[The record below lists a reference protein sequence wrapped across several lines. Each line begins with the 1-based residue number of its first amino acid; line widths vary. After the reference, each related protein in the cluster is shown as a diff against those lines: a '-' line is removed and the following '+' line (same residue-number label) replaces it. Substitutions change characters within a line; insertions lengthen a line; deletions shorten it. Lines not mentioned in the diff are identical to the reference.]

1 MADKHDVIV
10 IGAGIA
16 GAATAFFLADGG
28 IDVGLIEMDHPA
40 SGPTGRSSAVTHAF
54 YLQSELSRLAIAGVA
69 TLKRIPELT
78 GEAKVHTECG
88 MMWACGADAAPAW
101 RAAAERISGEG
112 SKIEALKPDELAR
125 HAPDI
130 DLDGIALALWEEAYG
145 YGDPYGATQALV
157 KGARQRGATVYL
169 NTRVERLVQSS
180 GKITG
185 VETTGRG
192 RLSAPVVVSAAGV
205 WTKPLIAAL
214 GHDLPIHV
222 ERHVMA
228 VLDGKGRARDFM
240 PFSWCDDLLC
250 NYARPDGDRVI
261 LAGVWAGGGTG
272 IRHQTIARPEIVPD
286 PDFYR
291 ADTDE
296 SECIDALGFLL
307 PRFPRL
313 AELGVRPGYAG
324 LYDMSPD
331 DNPLI
336 GPVPG
341 IQGLIA
347 ICGSSGH
354 GFKLGAGV
362 GEEVARLI
370 AEGKSE
376 LLAPFRLDRF
386 ADLKKSRSPKTPSC

>member
-1 MADKHDVIV
+1 MTKHDVIV
-10 IGAGIA
+10 VGAGIA
-16 GAATAFFLADGG
+16 GASTAFFLAERGV
-28 IDVGLIEMDHPA
+28 DVGLVEMEHPA

-54 YLQSELSRLAIAGVA
+54 YLQSELSRLAIAGVS
-69 TLKRIPELT
+69 TLRRLPELT

-101 RAAAERISGEG
+101 RAIAERITGEG
-112 SKIEALKPDELAR
+112 SKIEALAPDDLAR
-125 HAPDI
+125 RAPGI
-130 DLDGIALALWEEAYG
+130 DLDGIALALWEEDYG

-169 NTRVERLVQSS
+169 NSKVDRLVQSS
-180 GKITG
+180 GRIAG
-185 VETTGRG
+185 VETARQG
-192 RLSAPVVVSAAGV
+192 RLAAPVVVSAAGV
-205 WTKPLIAAL
+205 WTKPLIGAL
-214 GHDLPIHV
+214 GYDLPIHV
-222 ERHVMA
+222 ERHIMA
-228 VLDGKGRARDFM
+228 VLDGQGRAHDVM

-261 LAGVWAGGGTG
+261 LCGVWAGGGTG
-272 IRHQTIARPEIVPD
+272 IRHQTIARPEIIAD
-286 PDFYR
+286 PDHYR

-296 SECIDALGFLL
+296 SECIDALSFLL

-341 IQGLIA
+341 IDGLFA

-362 GEEVARLI
+362 GEEVARLVT
-370 AEGKSE
+370 EGRSE
-376 LLAPFRLDRF
+376 LLAPFSLDRF
-386 ADLKKSRSPKTPSC
+386 TDRRRGG

>member
-1 MADKHDVIV
+1 MSTHDVIV
-10 IGAGIA
+10 VGAGIA
-16 GAATAFFLADGG
+16 GASTAFFLAERG
-28 IDVGLIEMDHPA
+28 IDVALIEMSHPA

-69 TLKRIPELT
+69 TLRRIPELT
-78 GEAKVHTECG
+78 GEAPAHTECG

-101 RAAAERISGEG
+101 QAAAERITQEG
-112 SKIEALKPDELAR
+112 SRIEPLSADELAR
-125 HAPDI
+125 HAPGI

-157 KGARQRGATVYL
+157 KGARQRGASVYL
-169 NTRVERLVQSS
+169 NRKVARLTRSS
-180 GKITG
+180 GRIAG
-185 VETTGRG
+185 VETTDGET
-192 RLSAPVVVSAAGV
+192 LSAPIVISAAGV
-205 WTKPLIAAL
+205 WTKPLIGTL
-214 GHDLPIHV
+214 GYELPIHV
-222 ERHVMA
+222 ERHIMA
-228 VLDGKGRARDFM
+228 VLDGGGKARDFM
-240 PFSWCDDLLC
+240 PFAWCDDLLC

-272 IRHQTIARPEIVPD
+272 IRNQTLARPEIVDD
-286 PDFYR
+286 PDTYR
-291 ADTDE
+291 AETDE
-296 SECIDALGFLL
+296 DECLDSLSFLL

-331 DNPLI
+331 DNPII

-341 IQGLIA
+341 IEGLFV

-362 GEEVARLI
+362 GEEVARLVT
-370 AEGKSE
+370 EGRSE
-376 LLAPFRLDRF
+376 LLEPFRPDRF
-386 ADLKKSRSPKTPSC
+386 AA

>member
-1 MADKHDVIV
+1 MSTHDVIV
-10 IGAGIA
+10 VGAGIA
-16 GAATAFFLADGG
+16 GASTAFFLAERG
-28 IDVGLIEMDHPA
+28 IDVALIEMSHPA

-69 TLKRIPELT
+69 TLRRIPELT
-78 GEAKVHTECG
+78 GEAPAHTECG

-101 RAAAERISGEG
+101 QAAAERITQEG
-112 SKIEALKPDELAR
+112 SRIEPLSADELAR
-125 HAPDI
+125 HAPGI

-169 NTRVERLVQSS
+169 NRKVARLTLSS
-180 GKITG
+180 GRIAG
-185 VETTGRG
+185 VETADSEK
-192 RLSAPVVVSAAGV
+192 LSAPIVISAAGV
-205 WTKPLIAAL
+205 WTKPLISAL
-214 GHDLPIHV
+214 GYELPIHV
-222 ERHVMA
+222 ERHIMA
-228 VLDGKGRARDFM
+228 VLDGGGKARDFM
-240 PFSWCDDLLC
+240 PFAWCDDLLC

-272 IRHQTIARPEIVPD
+272 IRNQTLARPEIVDD
-286 PDFYR
+286 PDTYR
-291 ADTDE
+291 AETDE
-296 SECIDALGFLL
+296 DECLDSLSFLL

-331 DNPLI
+331 DNPII

-341 IQGLIA
+341 IEGLFV

-362 GEEVARLI
+362 GEEMARLVT
-370 AEGKSE
+370 EGRAE
-376 LLAPFRLDRF
+376 LLEPFRPDRF
-386 ADLKKSRSPKTPSC
+386 AA

>member
-1 MADKHDVIV
+1 MATHDVIV
-10 IGAGIA
+10 VGAGIA
-16 GAATAFFLADGG
+16 GASTAFFLAERG
-28 IDVGLIEMDHPA
+28 IDVALIEMEHPA

-54 YLQSELSRLAIAGVA
+54 YLQSELSRLAIAGVE
-69 TLKRIPELT
+69 TLRRIPELT
-78 GEAKVHTECG
+78 GEAKVHFDCG

-101 RAAAERISGEG
+101 QAAAARIAGEG
-112 SKIEALKPDELAR
+112 SKIETLTPDELAR
-125 HAPDI
+125 LAPDI
-130 DLDGIALALWEEAYG
+130 NLDGIALALWEEAYG
-145 YGDPYGATQALV
+145 YADPYGATQALV
-157 KGARQRGATVYL
+157 KGARQRGAKVHL
-169 NTRVERLVQSS
+169 NTRVTRLVASS
-180 GKITG
+180 GKIQG
-185 VETTGRG
+185 VETGQG
-192 RLSAPVVVSAAGV
+192 MLSAPLVVSAAGV

-214 GHDLPIHV
+214 GYDLPIHV
-222 ERHVMA
+222 ERHIMT
-228 VLDGKGRARDFM
+228 VLDGGGKASRYM

-250 NYARPDGDRVI
+250 NYARPDGDRVV
-261 LAGVWAGGGTG
+261 LCGVWAGGGTG
-272 IRHQTIARPEIVPD
+272 IRNQTIARPEVVAD
-286 PDFYR
+286 PGSYR

-296 SECIDALGFLL
+296 SECIDALSFLL

-341 IQGLIA
+341 IEGLIA

-370 AEGKSE
+370 VDRRSD

-386 ADLKKSRSPKTPSC
+386 EN

>member
-1 MADKHDVIV
+1 MATHDVIIV
-10 IGAGIA
+10 GAGIA
-16 GAATAFFLADGG
+16 GAATAFFLTERGV
-28 IDVGLIEMDHPA
+28 DVGLIEMDHPA

-54 YLQSELSRLAIAGVA
+54 YLQSELSRLAIAGVG
-69 TLKRIPELT
+69 TLRRIPELT
-78 GEAKVHTECG
+78 GEAPAHTDCG
-88 MMWACGADAAPAW
+88 MMWACGPDAAASW
-101 RAAAERISGEG
+101 RAAAERITGEG
-112 SKIEALKPDELAR
+112 SKIEALTTDELQR
-125 HAPDI
+125 HAPAI
-130 DLDGIALALWEEAYG
+130 DLDGIALALWEESYG
-145 YGDPYGATQALV
+145 YGDPYGATQSLV

-169 NTRVERLVQSS
+169 NRKVTRLTQSA

-185 VETTGRG
+185 VETTDGEKF
-192 RLSAPVVVSAAGV
+192 SSPVVVSAAGV
-205 WTKPLIAAL
+205 WTKPLISSL
-214 GHDLPIHV
+214 GYDLPIHV
-222 ERHVMA
+222 ERHIMA
-228 VLDGKGRARDFM
+228 VLDGAGKAREYM

-272 IRHQTIARPEIVPD
+272 IRNQTIARPEIIAD
-286 PDFYR
+286 PDTYR

-296 SECIDALGFLL
+296 SECIDALSFLL

-341 IQGLIA
+341 IDGLFV

-362 GEEVARLI
+362 GEEVARLVT
-370 AEGKSE
+370 EGRSE
-376 LLAPFRLDRF
+376 LLTPFSPDRF
-386 ADLKKSRSPKTPSC
+386 AS

>member
-1 MADKHDVIV
+1 MTKHDVIV
-10 IGAGIA
+10 VGAGIA
-16 GAATAFFLADGG
+16 GASTAFFLAERG
-28 IDVGLIEMDHPA
+28 INVGLVEMEHPA
-40 SGPTGRSSAVTHAF
+40 SGPTGRSSALTHAF

-69 TLKRIPELT
+69 TLRRLPELT

-88 MMWACGADAAPAW
+88 MMWACGPDAAPAW
-101 RAAAERISGEG
+101 RAAAERITTEG
-112 SKIEALKPDELAR
+112 SRIEALDPQELASK
-125 HAPDI
+125 APDI
-130 DLDGIALALWEEAYG
+130 DLEGIALALWEEDYG
-145 YGDPYGATQALV
+145 HGDPYGATQALV

-169 NTRVERLVQSS
+169 NTKVDRLVQAS
-180 GKITG
+180 GRIAG
-185 VETTGRG
+185 VETARQG

-222 ERHVMA
+222 ERHIMA
-228 VLDGKGRARDFM
+228 VLDGQGRAQEFM

-261 LAGVWAGGGTG
+261 LCGVWAGGGTG
-272 IRHQTIARPEIVPD
+272 IRNQTISRPEIVANPD
-286 PDFYR
+286 LYR

-296 SECIDALGFLL
+296 SECVDALSFIL

-341 IQGLIA
+341 IEGLVV

-354 GFKLGAGV
+354 GFKMGAGV

-370 AEGKSE
+370 ADGRSE
-376 LLAPFRLDRF
+376 LLAPFRVDRL
-386 ADLKKSRSPKTPSC
+386 AAA

>member
-1 MADKHDVIV
+1 MTTHDVIV
-10 IGAGIA
+10 VGAGIA
-16 GAATAFFLADGG
+16 GASTAFFLAERG
-28 IDVGLIEMDHPA
+28 IDVALIEMGHPA

-54 YLQSELSRLAIAGVA
+54 YLPSELSRLAIAGVS
-69 TLKRIPELT
+69 TLRRIPELT
-78 GEAKVHTECG
+78 GEAKAHFECG

-101 RAAAERISGEG
+101 RSAAERITAEG
-112 SKIEALKPDELAR
+112 SKIEALTPADLER
-125 HAPDI
+125 HAPGI
-130 DLDGIALALWEEAYG
+130 SLDGIALALWEEDYG
-145 YGDPYGATQALV
+145 YADPYGATQALV
-157 KGARQRGATVYL
+157 KGARQRGAMVYL
-169 NTRVERLVQSS
+169 NTKVERLLESG

-185 VETTGRG
+185 VETAQHGK
-192 RLSAPVVVSAAGV
+192 LSAPVVVSAAGV
-205 WTKPLIAAL
+205 WTKPLIGAL
-214 GHDLPIHV
+214 GYDLPIHV
-222 ERHVMA
+222 ERHIMA
-228 VLDGKGRARDFM
+228 VLDGGGKARDYM

-261 LAGVWAGGGTG
+261 LCGVWAGGGTG
-272 IRHQTIARPEIVPD
+272 IRNQTIARPEIIAD
-286 PDFYR
+286 PDSYR

-296 SECIDALGFLL
+296 GECLDALSFLL

-341 IQGLIA
+341 IDGLIA

-370 AEGKSE
+370 AEGKSD
-376 LLAPFRLDRF
+376 LLASFRLDRF
-386 ADLKKSRSPKTPSC
+386 NKV